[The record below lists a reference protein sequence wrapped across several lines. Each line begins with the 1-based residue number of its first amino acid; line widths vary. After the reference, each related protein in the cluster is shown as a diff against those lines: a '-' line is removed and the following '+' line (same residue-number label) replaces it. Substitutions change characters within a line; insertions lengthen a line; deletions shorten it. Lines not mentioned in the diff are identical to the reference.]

1 MQILITIIRDFNAEL
16 DKDYMKLFYEF
27 YNLKSLIKKPI
38 CLMNPEHLS
47 CIDLILTPTAF
58 GFYVFFF
65 VFLFFLRVHRDWTIQ
80 LLLDYGDCIKN

>member
-47 CIDLILTPTAF
+47 CIDLILPPTAF

-65 VFLFFLRVHRDWTIQ
+65 CFFFFLRVHRDWTIQ

>member
-65 VFLFFLRVHRDWTIQ
+65 FFFFFCVFIETGLSNF
-80 LLLDYGDCIKN
+80 Y